1 MSKATIE
8 GLGGMHGMLAAHF
21 TDVLKNG
28 ERATRVDKET
38 GEVIEYR
45 TAPTAATL
53 NQIRQ
58 FLKDNQIE
66 ADRTKNKPLIDLAS
80 QLPTYEPD
88 EYDTQPGAAH

>member
-1 MSKATIE
+1 
-8 GLGGMHGMLAAHF
+8 MHGMLADHF

-66 ADRTKNKPLIDLAS
+66 ADRTRNRPLVDLAKA
-80 QLPTYEPD
+80 LPTFEPSD
-88 EYDTQPGAAH
+88 EYDDNGTHRGASH